1 MTTWCLNMVA
11 GSAIL
16 GIATSTVLTNTIKEH
31 NSSKALRLIEE
42 TTPSI
47 GEITDEK
54 MIALLKTQGITMDV
68 EELSK
73 YREQYNTLSEKEQ
86 IQLMR
91 RYADTPLWPWL
102 PGWVVWLLA
111 FCVMGARWGF
121 IN

>member
-1 MTTWCLNMVA
+1 MVA

-102 PGWVVWLLA
+102 PG
-111 FCVMGARWGF
+111 
-121 IN
+121 